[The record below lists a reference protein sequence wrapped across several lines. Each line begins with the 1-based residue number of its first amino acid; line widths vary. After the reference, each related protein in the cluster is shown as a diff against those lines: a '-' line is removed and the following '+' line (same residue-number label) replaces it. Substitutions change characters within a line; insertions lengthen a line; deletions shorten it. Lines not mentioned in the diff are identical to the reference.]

1 MKTQLPSKY
10 TWKSSREPLG
20 LREPRDENPCRC
32 TISEAHFKQFTS
44 F

>member
-20 LREPRDENPCRC
+20 GSQTPG
-32 TISEAHFKQFTS
+32 
-44 F
+44 